1 MEEENPFSRLVAVMA
16 RLRGPNGCPWDRE
29 QTLESLRTYLIEET
43 YELLEAIDS
52 KDPVHLQE
60 ELGDVLLEVV
70 FLSQVCKE
78 QGLFQIDDVVNGIVD
93 KLTRRHP
100 HVFGQSPVKTAGEA
114 LRTWEEVKN
123 QERAATGKVKRESTL
138 DGVPAHLPALMRAH
152 RLSTKASLT
161 GFDWKIPDDL
171 HDKLF
176 EEVSEFRQAAATGDR
191 EAMEEELGD
200 ILFTMANVGRML
212 RIDPELALQAANR
225 KFIRRFHWIEAE
237 LRRRGIE
244 ISVAGAELMEK
255 LWEEAKRVERADP
268 SPENQSTSSR

>member
-1 MEEENPFSRLVAVMA
+1 MEEQTPFARLVAVMA
-16 RLRGPNGCPWDRE
+16 RLRGREGCPWDKE
-29 QTLESLRTYLIEET
+29 QTMDSLRTYLIEET
-43 YELLEAIDS
+43 YELLEAIES
-52 KDPVHLQE
+52 KDPVHLRE

-78 QGLFQIDDVVNGIVD
+78 LGLFQIDDVINGIVD
-93 KLTRRHP
+93 KLIRRHP
-100 HVFGQSPVKTAGEA
+100 HVFGENPVQTAGEA

-138 DGVPAHLPALMRAH
+138 DGVPAHFPALMRAH
-152 RLSTKASLT
+152 RLSTKASVV
-161 GFDWKIPDDL
+161 GFDWRVPDDL
-171 HDKLF
+171 HDKLI
-176 EEVSEFRQAAATGDR
+176 EEVTELREAAAAGDH

-200 ILFTMANVGRML
+200 VLFTMANVGRML

-244 ISVAGAELMEK
+244 ISKAGAELMET
-255 LWEEAKRVERADP
+255 LWEEAKKED
-268 SPENQSTSSR
+268 QSTSSR